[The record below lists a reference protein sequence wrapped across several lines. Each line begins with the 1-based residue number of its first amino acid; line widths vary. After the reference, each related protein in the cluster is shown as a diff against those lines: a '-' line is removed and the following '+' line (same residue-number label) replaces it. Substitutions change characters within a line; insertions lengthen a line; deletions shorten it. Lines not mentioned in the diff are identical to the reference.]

1 MPRAK
6 FSFLINFQKYNENG
20 ECLEALLFEKRI
32 LTFNTKQILYLLD
45 INNYNKE
52 LGKFKE
58 DFKHVNSKPFSLST
72 DLKEMLEEI
81 EIILDEDSL
90 NNDEELAKLVKENNI
105 FKGTTF
111 DVPILHNCV
120 EKFELF
126 SDEDLINSI
135 EKINNL

>member
-1 MPRAK
+1 M
-6 FSFLINFQKYNENG
+6 
-20 ECLEALLFEKRI
+20 
-32 LTFNTKQILYLLD
+32 
-45 INNYNKE
+45 
-52 LGKFKE
+52 
-58 DFKHVNSKPFSLST
+58 NSKPFSLST

>member
-1 MPRAK
+1 MNIY
-6 FSFLINFQKYNENG
+6 LLVYNESG
-20 ECLEALLFEKRI
+20 ECIEALLFEKRI

-52 LGKFKE
+52 LEKFKE
-58 DFKHVNSKPFSLST
+58 DFKHVNSKPFSLSG
-72 DLKEMLEEI
+72 DLKKMLEEI
-81 EIILDEDSL
+81 EIIIDEDSL
-90 NNDEELAKLVKENNI
+90 NNDEELVKFVKENNI

-126 SDEDLINSI
+126 SDEDLINCM
-135 EKINNL
+135 EKIKKL